1 MQKTLDRLS
10 HIITVPASHTC
21 KITVQCCIL
30 RAYLRWRHIY
40 ETRTG
45 WRLENAYCVLPT
57 WSLRIP
63 SVSLQHCPHAL
74 DDDLHQ
80 RLFFLSRHPFTC
92 SCTDGKGRITFTS
105 NTQAGQRGA
114 ILDEKSCV
122 D

>member
-80 RLFFLSRHPFTC
+80 RLFFLRRHTRNPVQFNNHVFYYDTPTTEIYTL
-92 SCTDGKGRITFTS
+92 SLHDALPI
-105 NTQAGQRGA
+105 
-114 ILDEKSCV
+114 
-122 D
+122 